1 MADVFEQGLG
11 LLQGRPTAVQQSRHF
26 ADAFLVLQLAFLR
39 QILMD
44 LNQCLR
50 IRKIGQLRDFLPQIR
65 QRILELK
72 PRLAQG
78 DDVLQGE
85 QRTMF
90 CADAEPVSK
99 AVYFVLGS
107 GHL

>member
-1 MADVFEQGLG
+1 M
-11 LLQGRPTAVQQSRHF
+11 
-26 ADAFLVLQLAFLR
+26 LQLAFLR

-50 IRKIGQLRDFLPQIR
+50 IREIGQLRHLVPQIR
-65 QRILELK
+65 QPVLELK
-72 PRLAQG
+72 PRLAHG

-90 CADAEPVSK
+90 CANAEPVSK
-99 AVYFVLGS
+99 AVYLVLGS